1 MLFDWISAIGLMLT
15 AALAACIGL
24 FSMASLYRRPDALP
38 DSIFS
43 GLTTSTQFTGTQ
55 FLFDGDVL
63 VDATPTARLM
73 IAESPLRGGPWLRLV
88 AQLGPRFPDLET
100 RVLTLTNTGQFML
113 AAVGKGAP
121 LMLRGE
127 MTGGLTRLTLIDPEG
142 DAARPGADTAAL
154 LSLNDEVDA
163 LRLVVANA
171 PVLIWRERGDG
182 EVIWAN
188 SAYLLRATERLLTG
202 QELTWPLPRM
212 FDRTASTQGAFGQ
225 RQRLDGP
232 DGIQWYDLMG
242 VPDGDGRMVF
252 ALPADATVMAE
263 SSLREFMQTLTKTFA
278 HLPIGLAIFDRNR
291 QLQLFN
297 PALLDLT
304 SLPPDFLSARPT
316 LMSVL
321 DAMRDRAMIPEP
333 KDYRTWRKQMTELE
347 QAASSGLYEDTWSLP
362 GGQTYRV
369 IGRPHPNGALALM
382 FEDIST
388 EMSRTRRYRAD
399 LELGQSVF
407 DALEEGIAVFSQSG
421 NLVMTNA
428 AYCRLWQHHPAEL
441 LSDAGIRSLNRW
453 WRDNSAPS
461 LLWDDAESFVFTL
474 GARDPW
480 EGEVRLPDGRLI
492 LCRFAGLA
500 GGATLVSFRPAR
512 ADSTSLVF
520 APGLDRLTA

>member
-1 MLFDWISAIGLMLT
+1 MLFDWISAIGLVLT
-15 AALAACIGL
+15 AALSACIGL
-24 FSMASLYRRPDALP
+24 FLLASLHRRADDPRP
-38 DSIFS
+38 DSIFAAQ
-43 GLTTSTQFTGTQ
+43 GIGTQ

-63 VDATPTARLM
+63 VDATPTARSM
-73 IAESPLRGGPWLRLV
+73 IAQNPLRGGPWLRLM
-88 AQLGPRFPDLET
+88 ARLGPRFPDLET
-100 RVLTLTNTGQFML
+100 RVLTLAQDGQFTL
-113 AAVGKGAP
+113 AAEGDGTT
-121 LMLRGE
+121 LLLRGE
-127 MTGGLTRLTLIDPEG
+127 MVGGLTRLTLIDP
-142 DAARPGADTAAL
+142 DTDTTRPGPDTAAL
-154 LSLNDEVDA
+154 LSLNDELA
-163 LRLVVANA
+163 TLRLIVSNA
-171 PVLIWRERGDG
+171 PVLIWRERADG
-182 EVIWAN
+182 EVVWAN
-188 SAYLLRATERLLTG
+188 AAYLSRATDRLLPG

-212 FDRTASTQGAFGQ
+212 FDRTASTQGVSGQ
-225 RQRLDGP
+225 RQRLDIP
-232 DGIQWYDLMG
+232 DGLQWYDLMG
-242 VPDGDGRMVF
+242 VADGNGRMVF
-252 ALPADATVMAE
+252 ALPADATVLAE

-333 KDYRTWRKQMTELE
+333 KDYRSWRKQMMDLE

-453 WRDNSAPS
+453 WRDHSAPS

-474 GARDPW
+474 GDRDPW
-480 EGEVRLPDGRLI
+480 EGEIRLPDGRLI

-500 GGATLVSFRPAR
+500 GGATLVSFRPTR
-512 ADSTSLVF
+512 ADSASLGFV
-520 APGLDRLTA
+520 PGLDRLTA